1 MSGVLRVLVFLYG
14 GLFALMGLAGWLAPE
29 RLAERLG
36 LSTLTSMGLA
46 SLRADLGGLF
56 VAMAVMCIA
65 GAVLRR
71 RGLLVGALVLMA
83 AVLAGRLIGVLAQG
97 ALAGNGPALVVEAG
111 AVLVLALAVRQAG
124 GEPGRSRRGLLI
136 AGGVLAALLLGIGV
150 IASLPGVQ
158 QRAFETAARA
168 QISRDNTA
176 LMADDA
182 LRVAVCGSSAPLP
195 SPDRAKACVAVIAG
209 GKIYVVDVGPESV
222 ERLMQWGVPLSQ
234 VSGVLLTH
242 FHSDH
247 IGDLGEL
254 NLQTWAQGRPAPLA
268 VYGGPGVEQV
278 VAGFNQ
284 AYGLDQG
291 YRTAHHGAQAMPAQ
305 TWPMVARPVA
315 LPGEATPAKSRTG
328 VVLQDGELTIT
339 AIEVEH
345 DPVDPAYAYRFDYK
359 GRSVVI
365 TGDTR
370 DHAPLIAASRGADI
384 LMSEALA
391 RPMIR
396 TLERLSGEAG
406 RPRVSAIMHDIQSYH
421 ISPEEAARI
430 ANEAQVKLLV
440 LYHLLPA
447 PDNALAR
454 RVFVRDLGRA
464 RKGEWRLA
472 DDGSLYTLPVD
483 SAEVRVARAPR

>member
-1 MSGVLRVLVFLYG
+1 
-14 GLFALMGLAGWLAPE
+14 
-29 RLAERLG
+29 
-36 LSTLTSMGLA
+36 
-46 SLRADLGGLF
+46 
-56 VAMAVMCIA
+56 
-65 GAVLRR
+65 
-71 RGLLVGALVLMA
+71 
-83 AVLAGRLIGVLAQG
+83 
-97 ALAGNGPALVVEAG
+97 
-111 AVLVLALAVRQAG
+111 
-124 GEPGRSRRGLLI
+124 
-136 AGGVLAALLLGIGV
+136 
-150 IASLPGVQ
+150 
-158 QRAFETAARA
+158 
-168 QISRDNTA
+168 
-176 LMADDA
+176 
-182 LRVAVCGSSAPLP
+182 
-195 SPDRAKACVAVIAG
+195 
-209 GKIYVVDVGPESV
+209 
-222 ERLMQWGVPLSQ
+222 
-234 VSGVLLTH
+234 
-242 FHSDH
+242 
-247 IGDLGEL
+247 
-254 NLQTWAQGRPAPLA
+254 
-268 VYGGPGVEQV
+268 
-278 VAGFNQ
+278 
-284 AYGLDQG
+284 
-291 YRTAHHGAQAMPAQ
+291 MPAQ

-406 RPRVSAIMHDIQSYH
+406 RPRVSAIMRDIQSYH

-472 DDGSLYTLPVD
+472 DDGSLYTLPLN
-483 SAEVRVARAPR
+483 SAEVRVGKVPR